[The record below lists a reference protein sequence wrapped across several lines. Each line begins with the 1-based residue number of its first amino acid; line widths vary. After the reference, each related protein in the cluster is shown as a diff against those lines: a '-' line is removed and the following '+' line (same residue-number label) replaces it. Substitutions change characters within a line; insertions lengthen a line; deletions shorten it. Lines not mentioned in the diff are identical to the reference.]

1 MSQDHLVPIPVDRRG
16 GPAREQ
22 HVLQGRH
29 QVGIGRRRVAW
40 PPAEREAH
48 LVRLGLGLGFA
59 QTYPNPYP
67 YPYPY
72 P

>member
-22 HVLQGRH
+22 HVLQGWH
-29 QVGIGRRRVAW
+29 QVGIWRRRVAW

-59 QTYPNPYP
+59 QTNLTLLPNPS
-67 YPYPY
+67 
-72 P
+72 

>member
-48 LVRLGLGLGFA
+48 LVRLGLGLRFA
-59 QTYPNPYP
+59 QTNLTLLT
-67 YPYPY
+67 
-72 P
+72 